1 MERVTWGRMQ
11 NPMRGILHG
20 SSAVAAA
27 LGLAF
32 LVTRAWGRPEIL
44 AAVVVFGVALVAM
57 FTVSALYHSVPWSE
71 RWKAR
76 MQRVDHSLIFL
87 VVAGTFTPIA
97 VASLAGTA
105 RTVGLMVVWGIAA
118 VGVVLKFVL
127 DHPRTWLSVTLQMV
141 MGASSLLWLPW
152 IADRLGWAAVGLIV
166 AGGIAY
172 VIGTIVFASRRPN
185 PFPRLF
191 GYHELFHVLVIAG
204 SSFHFWAIARYV
216 T

>member
-32 LVTRAWGRPEIL
+32 LVTRAGGRPEIL

-57 FTVSALYHSVPWSE
+57 YTVSALYHSVPWSE

-76 MQRVDHSLIFL
+76 MQRLDHSLIFL

-97 VASLAGTA
+97 VASLTGTA

-172 VIGTIVFASRRPN
+172 LIGTIVFASRRPN

>member
-1 MERVTWGRMQ
+1 MERATWGRMQ

-57 FTVSALYHSVPWSE
+57 YTVSALYHSVPWSE

-97 VASLAGTA
+97 VASLSGTA
-105 RTVGLMVVWGIAA
+105 QTVGLILVWGIAA

-152 IADRLGWAAVGLIV
+152 IADRLGWGAVGLIV

>member
-97 VASLAGTA
+97 VASLTGTA

-172 VIGTIVFASRRPN
+172 LIGTIVFASRRPN

>member
-32 LVTRAWGRPEIL
+32 LVTRAGGRPEIL

-57 FTVSALYHSVPWSE
+57 YTVSALYHSVPWSE

-76 MQRVDHSLIFL
+76 MQRLDHSLIFL

>member
-1 MERVTWGRMQ
+1 MERATWGRMK

-44 AAVVVFGVALVAM
+44 AAVVVFGAALIAM
-57 FTVSALYHSVPWSE
+57 YTVSALYHSVPWSD

-97 VASLAGTA
+97 VASLEGRTRTAG
-105 RTVGLMVVWGIAA
+105 LILVWGIAT

-127 DHPRTWLSVTLQMV
+127 DHPRTWLSVTLQIV

-152 IADRLGWAAVGLIV
+152 IADRLGWTAVGLIV

-172 VIGTIVFASRRPN
+172 LIGTIVFASRRPN

-204 SSFHFWAIARYV
+204 SGFHFWAIARYV

>member
-1 MERVTWGRMQ
+1 MERATWGRMQ

-44 AAVVVFGVALVAM
+44 AAVVVFGAALIAM
-57 FTVSALYHSVPWSE
+57 YTVSALYHSVPWSD

-97 VASLAGTA
+97 VASLEGTA
-105 RTVGLMVVWGIAA
+105 QTAGLLLVWGIAT

-152 IADRLGWAAVGLIV
+152 IADRLGWKAVGLIV